1 MAEQSM
7 ETGVTEEDLFEENR
21 DVMSGALVFKG
32 TRIPVDVLFESLLG
46 GSTLDEI
53 LDDFP
58 SIGRGRAEAAV
69 RLAVRS
75 LRLKAA

>member
-1 MAEQSM
+1 M
-7 ETGVTEEDLFEENR
+7 TEDELFEQND
-21 DVMSGALVFKG
+21 DVVSGALVFKG
-32 TRIPVDVLFESLLG
+32 TRVPVDVLFESLLG

-58 SIGRGRAEAAV
+58 SIGRERAEAAV

-75 LRLKAA
+75 LHPKAA

>member
-1 MAEQSM
+1 MAE
-7 ETGVTEEDLFEENR
+7 EELFEQND
-21 DVMSGALVFKG
+21 DVVSGALVFKG
-32 TRIPVDVLFESLLG
+32 TRVPVDVLFESLLG

-58 SIGRGRAEAAV
+58 SIGRERAEAAV

-75 LRLKAA
+75 LHPKAA

>member
-1 MAEQSM
+1 MA
-7 ETGVTEEDLFEENR
+7 EEDLFEQNR

-32 TRIPVDVLFESLLG
+32 TRVPVDVLFESLVG

-58 SIGRGRAEAAV
+58 SIGRERAEAAI

-75 LRLKAA
+75 LGPKAA

>member
-1 MAEQSM
+1 M
-7 ETGVTEEDLFEENR
+7 TEDELFEQND
-21 DVMSGALVFKG
+21 DVVSGALVFKG
-32 TRIPVDVLFESLLG
+32 TRVPVDVLFESLLG

-58 SIGRGRAEAAV
+58 SIGRERAEAAV

-75 LRLKAA
+75 LHPKVA

>member
-1 MAEQSM
+1 M

-21 DVMSGALVFKG
+21 DVVSGALVFKG

-58 SIGRGRAEAAV
+58 SIGRDRAEAAV

>member
-1 MAEQSM
+1 M